1 MPKAELKD
9 GPNAKTRRE
18 KVEHREETII
28 RAAHQIFNHRGYG
41 KTTIAE
47 IAKKSGVADGTVY
60 LYFKNKEDLARA
72 VVTDF
77 YRRLTE
83 SAQQGVDLLSTTK
96 ERLRFL
102 AKHHLTHV
110 MADYRILEMLPA
122 INVNMES
129 YGGSELFDLN
139 KNYVAIFDRIA
150 KNAMQS
156 GDMKASATPWVIRDV
171 FYGSM
176 EYGSRTMLLK
186 SRPEDIDIFVD
197 QLVGVVMTPSG
208 HSQSTEGAN
217 IADRLEAAAARI
229 EDVLG
234 TSKTQ

>member
-1 MPKAELKD
+1 MSKAELKD

-28 RAAHQIFNHRGYG
+28 RAAREIFNHRGYG

-47 IAKKSGVADGTVY
+47 IAKKSSVADGTVY

-83 SAQQGVDLLSTTK
+83 SAQQGVDQLSTTE
-96 ERLRFL
+96 ERIRFL
-102 AKHHLTHV
+102 ARHHLTHV
-110 MADYRILEMLPA
+110 MAEYRILEMLPA

-139 KNYVAIFDRIA
+139 KSYVAIFDRIA

-156 GDMKASATPWVIRDV
+156 GDMSTSSTPWVVRDI
-171 FYGSM
+171 FYGAM

-186 SRPEDIDIFVD
+186 SRPEDIDLFVD
-197 QLVGVVMTPSG
+197 QLVSMVMTPSDQPNSG
-208 HSQSTEGAN
+208 DTN
-217 IADRLEAAAARI
+217 IADRLEAAATRI
-229 EDVLG
+229 ETALG
-234 TSKTQ
+234 SRITN

>member
-1 MPKAELKD
+1 MA
-9 GPNAKTRRE
+9 NAKLQDSSNTKTRRE

-28 RAAHQIFNHRGYG
+28 RAAREIFNHRGYG

-77 YRRLTE
+77 YRSLIE
-83 SAQQGVDLLSTTK
+83 SAQQGADQLSTTE
-96 ERLRFL
+96 ERLTFL
-102 AKHHLTHV
+102 ARHHLTHV
-110 MADYRILEMLPA
+110 MAEYRILEMLPA

-129 YGGSELFDLN
+129 YEGSELFDLN

-150 KNAMQS
+150 KDGMQS
-156 GDMKASATPWVIRDV
+156 GFIQASPTPWIIRDI
-171 FYGSM
+171 FYGAM

-186 SRPEDIDIFVD
+186 SRPQDIDVFVD
-197 QLVGVVMTPSG
+197 QLVDMVMVSKGTSKTN
-208 HSQSTEGAN
+208 SDVN
-217 IADRLEAAAARI
+217 IADRLEIAASRI
-229 EDVLG
+229 EKAI
-234 TSKTQ
+234 SKL

>member
-1 MPKAELKD
+1 MSNAKLKD

-28 RAAHQIFNHRGYG
+28 RAAREIFNHRGYR

-72 VVTDF
+72 VVTDC

-83 SAQQGVDLLSTTK
+83 SAQRGIDQFSTTEK
-96 ERLRFL
+96 RLRVL
-102 AKHHLTHV
+102 ARHHLTHV
-110 MADYRILEMLPA
+110 MAEYRILEMLPA

-129 YGGSELFDLN
+129 YEGSELFDLN

-150 KNAMQS
+150 KDGMQS
-156 GDMKASATPWVIRDV
+156 GAIKPSPTPWVIRDI
-171 FYGSM
+171 FYGAM

-186 SRPEDIDIFVD
+186 SRPEDVDTFVD
-197 QLVGVVMTPSG
+197 QLIATVMVGSDRLQTTSD
-208 HSQSTEGAN
+208 TN
-217 IADRLEAAAARI
+217 IADRLEAVVTQI
-229 EDVLG
+229 EDAIDSFTTL
-234 TSKTQ
+234 